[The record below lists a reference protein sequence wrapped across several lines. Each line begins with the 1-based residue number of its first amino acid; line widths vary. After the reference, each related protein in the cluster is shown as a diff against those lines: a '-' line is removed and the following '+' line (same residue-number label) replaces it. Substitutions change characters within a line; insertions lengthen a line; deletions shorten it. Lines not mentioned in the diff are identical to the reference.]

1 MIVLEL
7 EVGRAFTTLPVSPIV
22 VPPRPTTT
30 TPPPDR
36 SPTKPFNQLQTERLI
51 GTWEFSYTLI
61 SEFTDTYRLND
72 VRESSITPGE
82 WNIFG
87 TNQFGGL
94 VIALYSPDLGMF
106 SLLDPGTLIH
116 QFFTFDFVGSNTVS
130 GCYYQVDVADDSFSG
145 CYDMTGVRT
154 SSTALTSLT
163 TARPSTTAAQ
173 AELDEIREAERLRN
187 EVQMEVDPKIIKV
200 LKDLRESLPQ

>member
-1 MIVLEL
+1 
-7 EVGRAFTTLPVSPIV
+7 
-22 VPPRPTTT
+22 
-30 TPPPDR
+30 
-36 SPTKPFNQLQTERLI
+36 
-51 GTWEFSYTLI
+51 
-61 SEFTDTYRLND
+61 
-72 VRESSITPGE
+72 
-82 WNIFG
+82 
-87 TNQFGGL
+87 
-94 VIALYSPDLGMF
+94 MF
-106 SLLDPGTLIH
+106 SLLDTGIIID

-130 GCYYQVDVADDSFSG
+130 GCYYQVDVADDESFSR
-145 CYDMTGVRT
+145 CYDMTGLRT

>member
-1 MIVLEL
+1 
-7 EVGRAFTTLPVSPIV
+7 
-22 VPPRPTTT
+22 
-30 TPPPDR
+30 
-36 SPTKPFNQLQTERLI
+36 
-51 GTWEFSYTLI
+51 
-61 SEFTDTYRLND
+61 
-72 VRESSITPGE
+72 
-82 WNIFG
+82 
-87 TNQFGGL
+87 
-94 VIALYSPDLGMF
+94 MF

-130 GCYYQVDVADDSFSG
+130 GCYYQVDVADDSFSR

-187 EVQMEVDPKIIKV
+187 EVQIEVDPKIIKV